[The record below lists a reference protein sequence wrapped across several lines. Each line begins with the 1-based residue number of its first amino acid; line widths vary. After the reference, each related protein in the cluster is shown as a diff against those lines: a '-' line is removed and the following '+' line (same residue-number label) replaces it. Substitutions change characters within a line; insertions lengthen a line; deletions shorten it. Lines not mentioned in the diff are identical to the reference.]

1 MGGGTMNK
9 FIASG
14 QGGWTDPINIVTIV
28 LLLGLVAMML
38 YSMKRRKSARTQ
50 VEKMLDEL
58 RPGQRVRTVGGI
70 IGRIKEIREET
81 PATKTDKGVVIPAVK
96 TVLIQTGSDKYPAYM
111 LFDIQAIYGVMPE
124 EGHTIEGLPIMKL
137 PAPEEK
143 ANQPTAPEKTKQ
155 PTAAEN
161 INDLS
166 ELNAREYV
174 DKRNALANKD
184 KKKTK

>member
-1 MGGGTMNK
+1 MNNL
-9 FIASG
+9 IASS
-14 QGGWTDPINIVTIV
+14 GGWSDPMNIVTIAFIM
-28 LLLGLVAMML
+28 GLVAIML
-38 YSMKRRKSARTQ
+38 FSMKRRKSVRSQ

-81 PATKTDKGVVIPAVK
+81 PERKTEKGVIVPAIK

-124 EGHTIEGLPIMKL
+124 EGHTIEGMPVMKL

-143 ANQPTAPEKTKQ
+143 PKEDKSKQ
-155 PTAAEN
+155 SSSVRN

-174 DKRNALANKD
+174 DKRNAFADKS
-184 KKKTK
+184 KKKSK